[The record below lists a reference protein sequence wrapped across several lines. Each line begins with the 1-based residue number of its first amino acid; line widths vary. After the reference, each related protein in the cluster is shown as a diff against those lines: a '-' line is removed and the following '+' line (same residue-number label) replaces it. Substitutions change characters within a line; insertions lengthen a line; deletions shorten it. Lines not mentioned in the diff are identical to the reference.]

1 MVLLGIC
8 LISVSTFL
16 SGKNDFVE
24 GGEQGGWE
32 QRRRHCVQ
40 PFSRESLSS
49 GWLKAPRNENL
60 LLGIPPRQVSVLTR
74 FYGLELGDTR
84 LLNDPFSQ
92 HLPLRTRNGL
102 LLKWEERAEAR
113 AVDRSKAVSW
123 LPLTTLH
130 TPSSG
135 SRKLATRWGVSRR
148 LPQSQEVKRGR
159 EKE

>member
-1 MVLLGIC
+1 MTSWKVASREAG
-8 LISVSTFL
+8 SRGDAT
-16 SGKNDFVE
+16 
-24 GGEQGGWE
+24 
-32 QRRRHCVQ
+32 CVQ